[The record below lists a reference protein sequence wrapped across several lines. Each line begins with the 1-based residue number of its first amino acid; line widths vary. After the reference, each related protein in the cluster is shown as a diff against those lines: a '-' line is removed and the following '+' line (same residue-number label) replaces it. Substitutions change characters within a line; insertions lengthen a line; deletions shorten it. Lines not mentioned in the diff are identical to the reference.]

1 MKTLVLLTVILAA
14 FTSCDGNNHKTA
26 FVSAKDGVNGKSCT
40 VSKVNSATTIS
51 CEDGSK
57 ALVYDGSQG
66 AAGPQGLQGIQGPKG
81 DTGSQG
87 LPGAPGKNG
96 SNGLNGADG
105 KSSLIKM
112 YSATTAQCANGG
124 ILIVSFLDVDNNGQY
139 TSNID
144 TSYQQSLLCNQVVV
158 KYKDNSDDKD
168 CDKEDDDSD
177 EEYKKENLK

>member
-1 MKTLVLLTVILAA
+1 MKTSVLLTVILAA

-57 ALVYDGSQG
+57 AVVYDGSQG

-87 LPGAPGKNG
+87 LPGISGKNG
-96 SNGLNGADG
+96 NNGLNGADG
-105 KSSLIKM
+105 KNSLIKM
-112 YSATTAQCANGG
+112 YSATAAQCANGG

-144 TSYQQSLLCNQVVV
+144 TNYQQSLLCNQVVI
-158 KYKDNSDDKD
+158 KYKDSSN
-168 CDKEDDDSD
+168 CDKEEEKENDDSD
-177 EEYKKENLK
+177 KENKKD

>member
-1 MKTLVLLTVILAA
+1 MKTTILLTVILAA
-14 FTSCDGNNHKTA
+14 FTSCDGDNHKTA
-26 FVSAKDGVNGKSCT
+26 FVSAKDGINGKSCT

-57 ALVYDGSQG
+57 AVVYDGSQG

-87 LPGAPGKNG
+87 IQGLPGASGKNG

-144 TSYQQSLLCNQVVV
+144 TNYQQSLLCNQVII
-158 KYKDNSDDKD
+158 KYKDINDSSDGDDKD
-168 CDKEDDDSD
+168 CDEDD
-177 EEYKKENLK
+177 KKD